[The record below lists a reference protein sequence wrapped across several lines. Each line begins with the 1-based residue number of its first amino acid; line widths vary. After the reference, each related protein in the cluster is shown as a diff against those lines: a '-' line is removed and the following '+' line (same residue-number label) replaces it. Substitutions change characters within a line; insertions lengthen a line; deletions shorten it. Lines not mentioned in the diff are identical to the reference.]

1 MNDGFVTIEAT
12 DLETAIGGLAGA
24 RSPGVTSNGAYSP
37 PLTKAGK
44 IDWPHVNWNKML
56 TGPFFEK

>member
-1 MNDGFVTIEAT
+1 MTNDFVTIEAS
-12 DLETAIGGLAGA
+12 DLETATGGFAG
-24 RSPGVTSNGAYSP
+24 RSPGAVTYSP

-44 IDWPHVNWNKML
+44 IDWPNVNWNKML